1 MKEALMPKGNW
12 ITISNDDLE
21 NEIKYKFES
30 HSPKKIKGIPW
41 LVCNTCGLLYL
52 RNPFTNW
59 AIRVGCYSDYHSEYN
74 KMRSVSG

>member
-1 MKEALMPKGNW
+1 MSEGNW

-41 LVCNTCGLLYL
+41 LVCRYCGLVYG
-52 RNPFTNW
+52 RNQFTRW
-59 AIRVGCYSDYHSEYN
+59 SLKLGCYANYHIDYN
-74 KMRSVSG
+74 KMRNSTGG